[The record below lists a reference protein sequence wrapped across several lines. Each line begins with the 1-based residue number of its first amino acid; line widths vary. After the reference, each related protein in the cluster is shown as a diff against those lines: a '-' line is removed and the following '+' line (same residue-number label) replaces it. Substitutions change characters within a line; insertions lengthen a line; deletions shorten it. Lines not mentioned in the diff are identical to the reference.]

1 MYTVYVYVY
10 IDWKSRS
17 ASNWIRCGHVFCF
30 FESVQRPSKTSIS
43 ISSNVISVLLPAMFA
58 IATFDRVSSEL
69 L

>member
-1 MYTVYVYVY
+1 MCIY
-10 IDWKSRS
+10 IYILIGSPAALLTGFAADMFF
-17 ASNWIRCGHVFCF
+17 VF